1 MKNKIHIYYWSPFIS
16 KVATI
21 TAVINSMVS
30 LKKYSENKLEPQL
43 INVAGEWDTYEEEL
57 KSENIKIIN
66 LTKYKFLKNKN
77 YNGFLKSRFIYFL
90 ICIVSFFP
98 LKNLLKRDN
107 PKYLIIHLITP
118 LPLIL
123 RSIFKFK
130 TKFILRI
137 SGFPQLEKS
146 FIRFFFWKIFTKKLE
161 YITCPTIHTCKFIQ
175 SFNFLNNEKVKVIY
189 DPILNLK
196 KIIKKKNEKT
206 KDIFFSKEFFVAIG
220 RLTKQKN
227 FNHLIKSFDKFNKS
241 KKYQLIIIGEGE
253 NKKILQNKIDQLNA
267 SSDII
272 LLGYQKNVFNIL
284 KKSKCFI
291 LSSLWEDP
299 GFVLIEA
306 AFSNKLII
314 SSNCKNGPEE
324 ILDYGNNGILYK
336 SNDDNDLI
344 KALNKL
350 ENMDQNVKHK
360 LLLNSKIIT
369 KKYTLFSHYKGISKI
384 LL

>member
-21 TAVINSMVS
+21 TALINSIVS

-43 INVAGEWDTYEEEL
+43 INVAGEWDSYEEEL

-146 FIRFFFWKIFTKKLE
+146 FIRFFFG
-161 YITCPTIHTCKFIQ
+161 KF
-175 SFNFLNNEKVKVIY
+175 L
-189 DPILNLK
+189 
-196 KIIKKKNEKT
+196 
-206 KDIFFSKEFFVAIG
+206 
-220 RLTKQKN
+220 QKN
-227 FNHLIKSFDKFNKS
+227 LNILLVLPFTHVNLYNHLIF
-241 KKYQLIIIGEGE
+241 
-253 NKKILQNKIDQLNA
+253 
-267 SSDII
+267 
-272 LLGYQKNVFNIL
+272 
-284 KKSKCFI
+284 
-291 LSSLWEDP
+291 
-299 GFVLIEA
+299 
-306 AFSNKLII
+306 
-314 SSNCKNGPEE
+314 
-324 ILDYGNNGILYK
+324 
-336 SNDDNDLI
+336 
-344 KALNKL
+344 
-350 ENMDQNVKHK
+350 
-360 LLLNSKIIT
+360 
-369 KKYTLFSHYKGISKI
+369 
-384 LL
+384 